1 MAAVASSNVRFL
13 PVQMFVSGCSDHEF
27 YSVAMYFQYTG
38 NEKALQRVVDAFASK
53 HGVFDT
59 IYAPPIILPTTI
71 TDEVLASEEV
81 VQHALR
87 TNRNM
92 LKSLNEGRK
101 HTTCCDHRTY
111 IENYHSVRVVR
122 GHLSLFDEP
131 TLFGETSPFSPE
143 NAAKDPFYDLYEASP
158 LKEVRES
165 VETILTQCVFYCFG
179 RWTADGDT
187 PIVEATSPPWEPSR
201 VRLSK
206 LYLYERQ
213 LTNQQQNG
221 EFVWSNIAVDAV
233 STRGKPSGISE
244 SVPVSSELANF
255 LGFSGPAF
263 PVGIKISKVDATRLI
278 HDYIKKNNLKDPE
291 HSRMIRADEPLAK
304 LLRLTPADNLSF
316 FNLQRYLSPH
326 FPRSFAPKVASA
338 VEVEAVAEA

>member
-13 PVQMFVSGCSDHEF
+13 PVQMFVSGSSDHDF

-59 IYAPPIILPTTI
+59 IYAPAIILPTTI

-87 TNRNM
+87 TNRNV
-92 LKSLNEGRK
+92 LKSLKDGVK

-187 PIVEATSPPWEPSR
+187 PIVEATSPPWEPSQ
-201 VRLSK
+201 VGLSK

-221 EFVWSNIAVDAV
+221 EFHWSNVAVDAV

-244 SVPVSSELANF
+244 PVPISPELADF
-255 LGFSGPAF
+255 LGFSCR
-263 PVGIKISKVDATRLI
+263 ISRVDATRLI

-291 HSRMIRADEPLAK
+291 NGRLIRPDEPLTK
-304 LLRLTPADNLSF
+304 LLNLTPADTLSF
-316 FNLQRYLSPH
+316 FNLQQFLSPH
-326 FPRSFAPKVASA
+326 FVQSSVPNATAS
-338 VEVEAVAEA
+338 EAAAAAAEA